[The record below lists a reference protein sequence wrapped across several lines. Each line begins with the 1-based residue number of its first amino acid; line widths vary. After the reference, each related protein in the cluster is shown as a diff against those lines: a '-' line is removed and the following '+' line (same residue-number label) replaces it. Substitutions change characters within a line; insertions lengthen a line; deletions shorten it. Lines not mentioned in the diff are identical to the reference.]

1 MDVKRAGGF
10 RFLPVDGP
18 FSAGVAADPGFE
30 IARVH
35 APHHTPLAK
44 GFRLIEETLQQS
56 GRPPTALCAVELRI
70 PKPFGRA
77 EWEDFNGGYVAQWK
91 RWEATVDGHI
101 PGARTN
107 VAPEFEPPS
116 EPCLHA
122 FSYTAE
128 ADTRRHD
135 FVISGTPEPEGTLG
149 GLPAYWAAIAGEIE
163 DRMAALGVKWDDA
176 TETQFYGTRADHEL
190 FGAQGLPHL
199 EELVRPGLRWF
210 FSRPPIKSLHLEVDV
225 RGLTRESWR

>member
-35 APHHTPLAK
+35 APHHTALAK
-44 GFRLIEETLQQS
+44 GFRLIEETLQGS
-56 GRPPTALCAVELRI
+56 GRPMTALCAIELRI

-77 EWEDFNGGYVAQWK
+77 EWEDFNAGYVAQWK
-91 RWEATVDGHI
+91 RWEATVDGRI

-107 VAPEFEPPS
+107 VAPEFAPPS

-122 FSYTAE
+122 FCYTAE

-135 FVISGTPEPEGTLG
+135 FVISGTAEPEGTMG
-149 GLPAYWAAIAGEIE
+149 GLPAYWAAIAREIQ

-190 FGAQGLPHL
+190 FGSQGLPHL

-210 FSRPPIKSLHLEVDV
+210 FSRPPIESLHLEVDV

>member
-163 DRMAALGVKWDDA
+163 DRMAA
-176 TETQFYGTRADHEL
+176 
-190 FGAQGLPHL
+190 
-199 EELVRPGLRWF
+199 
-210 FSRPPIKSLHLEVDV
+210 
-225 RGLTRESWR
+225 